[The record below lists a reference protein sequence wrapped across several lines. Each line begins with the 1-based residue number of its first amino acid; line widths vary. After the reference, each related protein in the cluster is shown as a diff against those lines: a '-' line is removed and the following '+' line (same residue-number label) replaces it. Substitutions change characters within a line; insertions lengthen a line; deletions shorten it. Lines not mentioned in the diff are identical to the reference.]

1 MFIKTSDLACRA
13 LITNNLPIALKP
25 ITYISDPHQT
35 PVTLKHILR

>member
-13 LITNNLPIALKP
+13 LITNNLLLALKP
-25 ITYISDPHQT
+25 ITYISDLHQT